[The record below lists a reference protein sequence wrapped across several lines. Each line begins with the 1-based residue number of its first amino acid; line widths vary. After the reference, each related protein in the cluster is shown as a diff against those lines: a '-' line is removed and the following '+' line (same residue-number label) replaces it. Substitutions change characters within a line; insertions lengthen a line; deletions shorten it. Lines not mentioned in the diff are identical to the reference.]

1 MPYLPNPGHLPPE
14 CEILDADGH
23 VVGFRAVHVRLHN
36 GWDSR
41 KAGTN
46 PWPARDGRPPTNWSI
61 RRPIPHPFDIK
72 EFEPQ

>member
-1 MPYLPNPGHLPPE
+1 MPPNPGHLPEECILTDPE
-14 CEILDADGH
+14 TGEVTGYRMVNVIL
-23 VVGFRAVHVRLHN
+23 FN

-41 KAGTN
+41 KAGSG

-61 RRPIPHPFDIK
+61 RRPDPHPFDIK